1 MPRYQVAYHKNT
13 KHAQV
18 QSYGDV
24 LPANE
29 GGQAY
34 VNIGDFYHDDDS
46 SRDDLGDNSTETR
59 FGENHVFFHHVR
71 DILYKRSAANPALTA
86 MFPNNIIDIDRV
98 TITVDVVKNNV
109 SISTTPATQTLT
121 VDTPTVQLVTAFTP
135 TDSTDQ
141 RLAYVSSD
149 PTKATVSATGLVTRV
164 ANGTTTIT
172 VTTVEGAKTDTVEI
186 TCTD

>member
-18 QSYGDV
+18 QPYGDA

-34 VNIGDFYHDDDS
+34 VNIGDFYHDASQDN
-46 SRDDLGDNSTETR
+46 LGDNLTETR
-59 FGENHVFFHHVR
+59 FGENHALFHHVR
-71 DILYKRSAANPALTA
+71 DILYKRSAANPAVTA
-86 MFPNNIIDIDRV
+86 MFPNNITDIDRV
-98 TITVDVVKNNV
+98 MITWDMVKNNV

-121 VDTPTVQLVTAFTP
+121 VAAPTIQLVTAFTP
-135 TDSTDQ
+135 SDSTNQ
-141 RLAYVSSD
+141 NLTYVSSD

-172 VTTVEGAKTDTVEI
+172 ITTVEGSKTDTVAI
-186 TCTD
+186 TCTA